1 MEPVFIYKGRV
12 KCFKCSC
19 TSCGCDRGY
28 QPKRNI
34 NSMCIPCRNKTK
46 GPKSESFKQK
56 MSIKMRGN
64 KNRYRPASSIEVQKE
79 RKKKYNKKSS
89 IRNKKR
95 YYEDINYRMSKILR
109 SRIKTALKNNFKI
122 SSAVRDLGCSIEE
135 LKKHLESKFQTGM
148 TWENWGLNG
157 WHIDHIKPLC
167 SFNLSNIEEFKK
179 ACHYTNLQPLWAKDN
194 IAKGGK

>member
-1 MEPVFIYKGRV
+1 
-12 KCFKCSC
+12 
-19 TSCGCDRGY
+19 
-28 QPKRNI
+28 
-34 NSMCIPCRNKTK
+34 MCIPCRNKTK